1 MKNNSDLKA
10 ICHHNSLST
19 DYLAEFAAALMI
31 ENGISTD
38 TGIRI
43 VRTGSNRAK
52 IAKEIESIEKK
63 YTLNRLEEEYIEIKV
78 NREGLV
84 DILPENL
91 FFDNRH
97 SLNTPANIKQ
107 IKQEINSV
115 RIEEEEIRRVFSLF
129 ENEIDAI
136 RIQMHLWE
144 HQLDKSSRYRNF
156 IDLFAGQWPI
166 IELLE
171 ADEGWLFIHI
181 LLRIHHIR
189 GNNEEI
195 EQALTSILKL
205 PVKLLPV
212 KVRQT
217 SPQLP
222 SAERER
228 LDFSFIRN
236 EYYIN
241 NQKDYILQVNNI
253 PSERIK
259 EFLPGGKCV
268 KLLDE
273 ITKMLFEADIMIEKQ
288 LNMLPPEDIFKI
300 NENEK
305 TDAFL
310 DINAHL

>member
-1 MKNNSDLKA
+1 M
-10 ICHHNSLST
+10 
-19 DYLAEFAAALMI
+19 
-31 ENGISTD
+31 
-38 TGIRI
+38 
-43 VRTGSNRAK
+43 
-52 IAKEIESIEKK
+52 
-63 YTLNRLEEEYIEIKV
+63 
-78 NREGLV
+78 
-84 DILPENL
+84 
-91 FFDNRH
+91 
-97 SLNTPANIKQ
+97 
-107 IKQEINSV
+107 
-115 RIEEEEIRRVFSLF
+115 
-129 ENEIDAI
+129 
-136 RIQMHLWE
+136 
-144 HQLDKSSRYRNF
+144 
-156 IDLFAGQWPI
+156 
-166 IELLE
+166 
-171 ADEGWLFIHI
+171 
-181 LLRIHHIR
+181 
-189 GNNEEI
+189 
-195 EQALTSILKL
+195 TSILKL

-288 LNMLPPEDIFKI
+288 LNMLPSEDIFKI